1 MKYGILYD
9 SEHLCCSVG
18 EYDTLEEAKVN
29 LEGICVDTEIEFACQ
44 EGLTVEIEWDS
55 DSLGY
60 MVIMY
65 SGDNKETA
73 ERYYE
78 TTHRIHEIDDDGNWL
93 GLDD

>member
-1 MKYGILYD
+1 MKYGIIYD

-18 EYDTLEEAKVN
+18 EYDTLEEAKSR
-29 LEGICVDTEIEFACQ
+29 LKDICIDTEIEFACE
-44 EGLTVEIEWDS
+44 EGLNTEIEWDS
-55 DSLGY
+55 DGLGH

-93 GLDD
+93 DD

>member
-18 EYDTLEEAKVN
+18 EYDTLEEAKNN
-29 LEGICVDTEIEFACQ
+29 LNGVSLDTEIEYACS
-44 EGLTVEIEWDS
+44 EKLSIEIEWDP
-55 DSLGY
+55 DELGF
-60 MVIMY
+60 MAIMY

-78 TTHRIHEIDDDGNWL
+78 TTHRIHEIDDDGNWSE
-93 GLDD
+93 DD